1 MPYMHTDCTEIAI
14 SQDNNLVNYFKDG
27 LYCAPLFFRQQIKVN
42 RKTWY
47 CNEEFMKRK
56 RLVHKVT
63 DWNVTVPQRILF
75 ETTVS
80 KEGLVSGYLQQAEL
94 NSFRASV

>member
-1 MPYMHTDCTEIAI
+1 
-14 SQDNNLVNYFKDG
+14 
-27 LYCAPLFFRQQIKVN
+27 
-42 RKTWY
+42 
-47 CNEEFMKRK
+47 MKRK

-63 DWNVTVPQRILF
+63 DWNISVPQRILF

-80 KEGLVSGYLQQAEL
+80 KEGHVCGYLQQAEL